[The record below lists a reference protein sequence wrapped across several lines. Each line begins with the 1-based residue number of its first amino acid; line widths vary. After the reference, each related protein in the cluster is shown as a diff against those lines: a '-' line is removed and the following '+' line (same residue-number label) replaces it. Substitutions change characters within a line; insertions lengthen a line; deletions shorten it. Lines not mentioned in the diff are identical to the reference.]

1 MAQKVIEGDFNLQ
14 TYLKEINRYPLL
26 TAAEEV
32 QLAKRVRRGNMEAR
46 DKMTRSNLRLV
57 VSIAKVYVRKG
68 LPLAD
73 LIEEGNIGLIRAVEG
88 FNPKMG
94 CRFST
99 YATWWIRQA
108 IRRSLTNKAKT
119 IRVPAYMVEMIAKW
133 KTAHTNLVDKLN
145 REPTWGEI
153 AHAMDI
159 SPRRAGTVKRAI
171 RAGLSSSQTVSTDF
185 LTSLNDMLEDI
196 RTPPPYEEVLDASE
210 REMIRQMLKAM
221 DEREAQVLRL
231 RYGLDS
237 DRPHTLKEIG
247 ERLKITRERVRQIET
262 QALLKLNAIMT
273 EPAARAGRPS

>member
-1 MAQKVIEGDFNLQ
+1 
-14 TYLKEINRYPLL
+14 
-26 TAAEEV
+26 
-32 QLAKRVRRGNMEAR
+32 
-46 DKMTRSNLRLV
+46 
-57 VSIAKVYVRKG
+57 
-68 LPLAD
+68 
-73 LIEEGNIGLIRAVEG
+73 
-88 FNPKMG
+88 MG

-108 IRRSLTNKAKT
+108 IRRGLTNKAKT
-119 IRVPAYMVEMIAKW
+119 IRVPAYMIEMIAKW
-133 KTAHTNLVDKLN
+133 KTAHTDLMDKLN

-196 RTPPPYEEVLDASE
+196 KTPPPYEEVLDASE
-210 REMIRQMLKAM
+210 REMIQEMLKAM
-221 DEREAQVLRL
+221 DEREAQILRL

-273 EPAARAGRPS
+273 EPAARAGRQ

>member
-1 MAQKVIEGDFNLQ
+1 MVQKVIEGDFNLQ
-14 TYLKEINRYPLL
+14 TYLKEINRCPLL
-26 TAAEEV
+26 TAQEEV
-32 QLAKRVRRGNMEAR
+32 QLAKRIRRGNMEAR
-46 DKMTRSNLRLV
+46 DRMTRSNLRLV

-133 KTAHTNLVDKLN
+133 KTAHTNLMDKLN

-196 RTPPPYEEVLDASE
+196 KTPPPYEEVLDASE

-273 EPAARAGRPS
+273 EPAARAGRR

>member
-1 MAQKVIEGDFNLQ
+1 MAQKVIEGDLNLQ

-26 TAAEEV
+26 IAEEEV
-32 QLAKRVRRGNMEAR
+32 RLAKKVRRGDKEAR

-88 FNPKMG
+88 FNPRMG

-133 KTAHTNLVDKLN
+133 KTAHTNLVDRLN
-145 REPTWGEI
+145 REPTWTEL
-153 AHAMDI
+153 ARAMDI
-159 SPRRAGTVKRAI
+159 SPRRAGTVRRAI
-171 RAGLSSSQTVSTDF
+171 TAGLSSGQTVSTDF
-185 LTSLNDMLEDI
+185 LSSLNDMLEDVK
-196 RTPPPYEEVLDASE
+196 TPPPYEEVLDASE
-210 REMIRQMLKAM
+210 RDMIQQMLKAM

-231 RYGLDS
+231 RYGLDD

-247 ERLKITRERVRQIET
+247 ETLKITRERVRQIET
-262 QALLKLNAIMT
+262 QALLKLNEIMT
-273 EPAARAGRPS
+273 EPPKPVKK

>member
-1 MAQKVIEGDFNLQ
+1 MAQKVIEGDSNLQ

-26 TAAEEV
+26 TAQEEV
-32 QLAKRVRRGNMEAR
+32 QLAKRIRRGNKEAR

-108 IRRSLTNKAKT
+108 IRRSLTNKAKM

-133 KTAHTNLVDKLN
+133 KTAHINLVDKLN

-196 RTPPPYEEVLDASE
+196 KTPPPYEEVLDASE
-210 REMIRQMLKAM
+210 REMIQEMLKAM

-231 RYGLDS
+231 RYGLDD

-247 ERLKITRERVRQIET
+247 ERLDITRERVRQIET

-273 EPAARAGRPS
+273 EPAARASRQ

>member
-1 MAQKVIEGDFNLQ
+1 MAQKVIEGDSNLQ

-26 TAAEEV
+26 TAQEEV
-32 QLAKRVRRGNMEAR
+32 QLAKRIRRGNMEAR
-46 DKMTRSNLRLV
+46 DRMTRSNLRLV

-88 FNPKMG
+88 FNPMMG

-133 KTAHTNLVDKLN
+133 KTAHTNLMDKLN

-196 RTPPPYEEVLDASE
+196 KTPPPYEEVLDASE

-273 EPAARAGRPS
+273 EPASKAGRQ

>member
-1 MAQKVIEGDFNLQ
+1 LAQKVIEGDLNLQ
-14 TYLKEINRYPLL
+14 TYLKEINRYTLL
-26 TAAEEV
+26 IAEEEV
-32 QLAKRVRRGNMEAR
+32 RLAKKVRRGDKEAR

-88 FNPKMG
+88 FNPRMG

-133 KTAHTNLVDKLN
+133 KTAHTNLVDRLN
-145 REPTWGEI
+145 REPTWTEL
-153 AHAMDI
+153 ARAMDI
-159 SPRRAGTVKRAI
+159 SPRRAGTVRRAI
-171 RAGLSSSQTVSTDF
+171 TAGLSSGQTVSTDF
-185 LTSLNDMLEDI
+185 LSSLNDMLEDVK
-196 RTPPPYEEVLDASE
+196 TPPPYEEVLDASE
-210 REMIRQMLKAM
+210 RDMIQQMLKAM

-231 RYGLDS
+231 RYGLDD

-247 ERLKITRERVRQIET
+247 ETLKITRERVRQIET
-262 QALLKLNAIMT
+262 QALLKLNEIMT
-273 EPAARAGRPS
+273 EPPKPVKK

>member
-1 MAQKVIEGDFNLQ
+1 LAQKVIEGDSNLQ

-26 TAAEEV
+26 TAQEEV
-32 QLAKRVRRGNMEAR
+32 QLAKRIRRGNKEAR

-108 IRRSLTNKAKT
+108 IRRSLTNKAKM

-133 KTAHTNLVDKLN
+133 KTAHINLVDKLN

-153 AHAMDI
+153 AQAMDI

-196 RTPPPYEEVLDASE
+196 KTPPPYEEVLDASE
-210 REMIRQMLKAM
+210 REMIQEMLKAM

-231 RYGLDS
+231 RYGLDD

-247 ERLKITRERVRQIET
+247 ERLDITRERVRQIET

-273 EPAARAGRPS
+273 EPAARAGRQ

>member
-1 MAQKVIEGDFNLQ
+1 LAQKVIEGDSSLQ

-26 TAAEEV
+26 IAEEEV
-32 QLAKRVRRGNMEAR
+32 RLARKIRRGDKEAR

-88 FNPKMG
+88 FNPRMG

-133 KTAHTNLVDKLN
+133 KTAHTNLVDRLN

-153 AHAMDI
+153 ATAMDI

-171 RAGLSSSQTVSTDF
+171 RAGLSSGQTVSTDF
-185 LTSLNDMLEDI
+185 LTSLNDMLEDVK
-196 RTPPPYEEVLDASE
+196 TPPPYEEVLDASE
-210 REMIRQMLKAM
+210 REMIQQMLKAM
-221 DEREAQVLRL
+221 DEREARVLRL
-231 RYGLDS
+231 RYGLDD

-247 ERLKITRERVRQIET
+247 ETLKITRERVRQIET
-262 QALLKLNAIMT
+262 QALLKLNEIMT
-273 EPAARAGRPS
+273 EPPKPVRK

>member
-1 MAQKVIEGDFNLQ
+1 MAQKVIEGDSNLQ

-26 TAAEEV
+26 TAQEEV
-32 QLAKRVRRGNMEAR
+32 QLAKRIRRGNMEAR
-46 DKMTRSNLRLV
+46 DRMTRSNLRLV

-88 FNPKMG
+88 FNPMMG

-108 IRRSLTNKAKT
+108 IRRGLTNKAKT

-133 KTAHTNLVDKLN
+133 KTAHTNLMDKLN

-196 RTPPPYEEVLDASE
+196 KTPPPYEEVLDASE

-273 EPAARAGRPS
+273 EPASKAGRQ

>member
-1 MAQKVIEGDFNLQ
+1 LAQKVIEGDLNLQ

-26 TAAEEV
+26 TAQEEV
-32 QLAKRVRRGNMEAR
+32 QLAKRIRRGNMEAR
-46 DKMTRSNLRLV
+46 DRMTRSNLRLV

-88 FNPKMG
+88 FNPMMG

-133 KTAHTNLVDKLN
+133 KTAHTNLMDKLN

-196 RTPPPYEEVLDASE
+196 KTPPPYEEVLDASE

-273 EPAARAGRPS
+273 EPASKAGRQ

>member
-1 MAQKVIEGDFNLQ
+1 MAQKVIEGDSNLQ

-26 TAAEEV
+26 IAEEEV
-32 QLAKRVRRGNMEAR
+32 RLARKIRRGDKEAR

-88 FNPKMG
+88 FNPRMG

-133 KTAHTNLVDKLN
+133 KTAHTNLMDRLN

-153 AHAMDI
+153 AKVMDI

-171 RAGLSSSQTVSTDF
+171 RAGLSSGQTVSTDF
-185 LTSLNDMLEDI
+185 LTSLNDMLEDV

-210 REMIRQMLKAM
+210 REMIQQMLKAM
-221 DEREAQVLRL
+221 DEREARVLRL
-231 RYGLDS
+231 RYGLDD

-247 ERLKITRERVRQIET
+247 ETLKITRERVRQIET
-262 QALLKLNAIMT
+262 QALLKLNEIMT
-273 EPAARAGRPS
+273 EPPKPVKK

>member
-1 MAQKVIEGDFNLQ
+1 MAQKVIEGDLNLQ

-26 TAAEEV
+26 IAEEEIR
-32 QLAKRVRRGNMEAR
+32 LARKIHRGDKEAR

-57 VSIAKVYVRKG
+57 VSIAKAYVRKG
-68 LPLAD
+68 LPLAEH
-73 LIEEGNIGLIRAVEG
+73 IEEGNIGLIRAVEG
-88 FNPKMG
+88 FNPRMG

-133 KTAHTNLVDKLN
+133 KTAHTNLMDRLN

-153 AHAMDI
+153 AKAMDI

-171 RAGLSSSQTVSTDF
+171 RAGLSSGQTVSTDF
-185 LTSLNDMLEDI
+185 LTSLNDMLEDVK
-196 RTPPPYEEVLDASE
+196 TPPPYEEVLDASE
-210 REMIRQMLKAM
+210 RDMIQQMLKAM

-231 RYGLDS
+231 RYGLDD

-247 ERLKITRERVRQIET
+247 ETLKITRERVRQIET
-262 QALLKLNAIMT
+262 QALLKLNEIMT
-273 EPAARAGRPS
+273 ESAKPART